1 MGMKLDRMLAI
12 TLELM
17 SKKRVRAADLAA
29 RFEVSTRTIYRE
41 IELINQ
47 AGIPVVSYTGADGGF
62 ELMDGF
68 LLTKQHFTV
77 QDFSVIY
84 RLLQSVEGA
93 VGDRYTRMKD
103 KLRSLHPKLESGEHA
118 DDIFFDLSTSEPERE
133 TVRGIYGAI
142 GRKNVIVFAYQSAS
156 GTMSERRVEPTRL
169 FWERG
174 AWYVEGHCLTRSAR
188 RLFRVSRMS
197 GLVIANEMFEPREE
211 TESAGSE
218 EQPLGIHAHLRF
230 DKSADPR
237 VSEQFPGECSH
248 EVDYI
253 DVRTVFY
260 KEEYALSVVLS
271 YGAKVVVM
279 EPRELRKTLI
289 DELEEIRGR
298 YDGLA

>member
-1 MGMKLDRMLAI
+1 MKLDRLLAI

-17 SKKRVRAADLAA
+17 AKKRVRAADLAD

-68 LLTKQHFTV
+68 FLTKQHFTV

-93 VGDRYTRMKD
+93 VGDRFTLMRD
-103 KLRSLHPKLESGEHA
+103 KLRSLHPNLGSAKESSEN
-118 DDIFFDLSTSEPERE
+118 ILFDLSTAESERG
-133 TVRGIYGAI
+133 TVRELYRAI
-142 GRKNVIVFAYQSAS
+142 GEKRVIAFGYRSAT
-156 GTMSERRVEPTRL
+156 GKETARRLEPVRL

-174 AWYVEGHCLTRSAR
+174 AWYVEGYCLTRLASR
-188 RLFRVSRMS
+188 MFRVSRMGAVQLTYES
-197 GLVIANEMFEPREE
+197 FLPREPAVGAIVE
-211 TESAGSE
+211 P
-218 EQPLGIHAHLRF
+218 PLGIRAHLRF

-237 VSEQFPGECSH
+237 VSEQFPGECLH
-248 EVDYI
+248 KGEYI

-271 YGAKVVVM
+271 YGAKVVVV
-279 EPRELRKTLI
+279 EPAELRSAL
-289 DELEEIRGR
+289 LEKLGEIRGR
-298 YDGLA
+298 YEEKE